1 MRGALLPTLWLLPLL
16 AAAQPAPPQVPASAG
31 EVAGRPAAAT
41 DPRLPLL
48 AEMAAELQRN
58 RQALRLEGYDAPYF
72 ISYQV
77 GEVHR
82 RVLGARFGALDADA
96 TVHSRGAH
104 VEVRV
109 GDYQLDSAGVDATD
123 YERYVAYQ
131 PSEELPLEDD
141 PAALR
146 GALWLLTERKY
157 KEAIASLLK
166 KKAKGVYTAKKN
178 EVPDFSKES
187 PTTHL
192 DAPLRLTID
201 EARWKPLLRDIARQ
215 ICHRTEVFDSS
226 VKLVAEHQR
235 RWQVNTEGSRI
246 LTERTLYSLHVVAYT
261 RAEDGMLL
269 DNERMFYASRDDRL
283 PDATHLAQEV
293 EELLTELLLLRQAPL
308 LDPYVGPAI
317 FEPEAAGVL
326 FHEAVGH
333 RLEGQRQKDNSNEG
347 QTFKGRIGERILPT
361 FLDVRDDPT
370 LTAAAGE
377 ELNGFYR
384 IDEEGVPAQRVTLVE
399 QGVLR
404 GFLMSRTPIEGQERS
419 NGHGRAQLGYAPV
432 GRMGNLIIG
441 SSRQVAPPQ
450 LAQRLLAE
458 VRRQKKPYGLII
470 GDLAGGSTNTSTFGY
485 QAFKG
490 SSRLVWKVDAQTGA
504 RTLVRGVEIV
514 GTPLTSVN
522 KILVTSSELG
532 VFNGFCGAESG
543 AVPVSVIAPAVL
555 IEEIELQRAS
565 RDEDR
570 GPLLPPPWRE
580 EPELLRR

>member
-1 MRGALLPTLWLLPLL
+1 
-16 AAAQPAPPQVPASAG
+16 
-31 EVAGRPAAAT
+31 
-41 DPRLPLL
+41 
-48 AEMAAELQRN
+48 MAAELQRN

-293 EELLTELLLLRQAPL
+293 EELMTELLLLRQA
-308 LDPYVGPAI
+308 
-317 FEPEAAGVL
+317 
-326 FHEAVGH
+326 
-333 RLEGQRQKDNSNEG
+333 
-347 QTFKGRIGERILPT
+347 FKGRIGERILPT

-404 GFLMSRTPIEGQERS
+404 GFLMSRTPSEGQERS
-419 NGHGRAQLGYAPV
+419 NGHGRAQLGYAPG